1 MSSPDPS
8 ASPAPGPVQLAR
20 SLRLLRSDAS
30 SSVRFLRVE
39 FGGLTGNL
47 AAFRPLGTLT
57 IPSSL
62 NSNYDDVLA
71 TVDRATD
78 KLVVNRHE
86 VVGVRDT
93 ILKSVAHRAHGGGE
107 ASDVADDWA
116 EDLASL
122 FPAGPPPPPGGG
134 DGGSDV
140 AGTFGDLVDA
150 DDDDDADDDVPA
162 VFTSLKHSVEG
173 SSLRVVAEAAASQSV
188 SLLLAVQGSTL
199 GRISAPPPT
208 GAAAGN
214 DESKASDSMAPPPI
228 SYLTLWGSAGGSFA
242 AAADAALLKALNA
255 CAESNGWTIGDFLR
269 QPMSGVGGA
278 EQALS
283 ELVRSVSGQAAAQ
296 RRASLAKQEVAARS
310 AGSHSRTFANVVGH
324 MFGAASLCPTP
335 GDLDQSHAR
344 VHGTGTPFLI
354 FVHSFTAVLG
364 SVGADVLAQA
374 AIDHYCE
381 EGASASVDI
390 TSAKIIETSNDRSGR
405 GTLSFTVSTDLSK
418 NTAVA
423 LVSACRDSA
432 RRVPAALELG
442 IGKTALVSVVSASR
456 DDVPGSGYSL
466 RYELKTG
473 VTVASALVYFRS
485 QLVGYWVYRVGGTDT
500 LDMALPIDTTGAKYI
515 FLSLFS
521 YTDWCDAAGMSRTP
535 TAGFAA
541 IFSSISSDPVGL
553 DPVADQ
559 SGNYWEDKLLM
570 LSGKPHR
577 GPHTVRILNM
587 ARSYSDKEFAGYI
600 GWVDDFQ
607 AGKLPEQTSMEC
619 GFPDEVT
626 AADDVPSLSDRM
638 SHETYGPNQSYGC
651 LEIRFVSSRTVY
663 LLSEVV
669 HAHTIQAATRGEP
682 TRINPARSG
691 DRGRSRRRRQATKQQ
706 ISKLEVV
713 ELLSPGDTSSLDSH
727 FCRSCGRGGHS
738 KEECKSSA
746 ICLAK
751 CFQTL
756 VDGKCPGEC
765 KWPVKGT
772 DEYKLRWTLAR
783 LQARDR
789 LALTYMAH
797 LSSSRLDEI
806 PFVPFAADHSMQIGI
821 ADVTIVGGF
830 QEPIQQ
836 DVSPVAR
843 AMLMRQA
850 KAKAQLLTSTALEES
865 MVMQGY
871 LENTGL
877 DFDDDSRY
885 GQMQLMLLAK
895 TAGQAGHVAI
905 ESVIE
910 DTRKSLLS
918 SRLNTPGRA
927 RLGDGA
933 PSTPVNG
940 YAPMMIER
948 LPSPAT
954 PTDLGASASG
964 TPRKAARLSRLTTP
978 GGGTSQ

>member
-8 ASPAPGPVQLAR
+8 ASPAPGPVQLAHA
-20 SLRLLRSDAS
+20 LRLLRSDAS

-39 FGGLTGNL
+39 FGALTGNF
-47 AAFRPLGTLT
+47 AALSSLGTLT
-57 IPSSL
+57 IPSSDL
-62 NSNYDDVLA
+62 NINYDNVLA
-71 TVDRATD
+71 AVGRAMD
-78 KLVVNRHE
+78 KLVVNRH
-86 VVGVRDT
+86 VVVEVRDT
-93 ILKSVAHRAHGGGE
+93 ILKSLAHRALEGGD
-107 ASDVADDWA
+107 AADVADSWA
-116 EDLASL
+116 EDLAGL
-122 FPAGPPPPPGGG
+122 FPAGPPPSPSGG

-140 AGTFGDLVDA
+140 TGTLSGSFDV
-150 DDDDDADDDVPA
+150 DDDVPI
-162 VFTSLKHSVEG
+162 VFTSLTHGVEG
-173 SSLRVVAEAAASQSV
+173 SSLRVEAGAAASQSV
-188 SLLLAVQGSTL
+188 SLLLTVQGSTL
-199 GRISAPPPT
+199 GRISAPPCT
-208 GAAAGN
+208 GAAAGA
-214 DESKASDSMAPPPI
+214 DEGKTADAMAPPPV

-242 AAADAALLKALNA
+242 AAANAALLKALND
-255 CAESNGWTIGDFLR
+255 CAESNDWTVGDFLHH
-269 QPMSGVGGA
+269 PMEGVGGA

-283 ELVRSVSGQAAAQ
+283 ELVRSVAGQAAAQ

-310 AGSHSRTFANVVGH
+310 KGSHSMTFVSVAGH
-324 MFGAASLCPTP
+324 MFGAASLSPTP
-335 GDLDQSHAR
+335 DGLDQSHAR
-344 VHGTGTPFLI
+344 VHGMGTPFLI
-354 FVHSFTAVLG
+354 YVHSFTAVLG

-374 AIDHYCE
+374 AIDHYCG

-423 LVSACRDSA
+423 LVTACRDSA
-432 RRVPAALELG
+432 RRVPATLELG
-442 IGKTALVSVVSASR
+442 IGSTALVSVVSASR
-456 DDVPGSGYSL
+456 DDVPGSGFSL
-466 RYELKTG
+466 RYSLKAG
-473 VTVASALVYFRS
+473 VTVSAALEYFQG
-485 QLVGYWVYRVGGTDT
+485 QLAGYWVYRVGGTDT
-500 LDMALPIDTTGAKYI
+500 LDTALPINTAGAKHI

-521 YTDWCDAAGMSRTP
+521 YTDWCDAAGMSREP

-541 IFSSISSDPVGL
+541 VFSSISSDPVGL

-559 SGNYWEDKLLM
+559 SGSYWEDKLLM

-587 ARSYSDKEFAGYI
+587 SKSYSDKEFAGYI
-600 GWVDDFQ
+600 GWLDDFQ
-607 AGKLPEQTSMEC
+607 AGKLPEQTSMGY
-619 GFPDEVT
+619 GFPDEVSV
-626 AADDVPSLSDRM
+626 ADDVPSLSERA
-638 SHETYGPNQSYGC
+638 SHETYGPNNIYGC
-651 LEIRFVSSRTVY
+651 LEVRFVSTRTVY

-669 HAHTIQAATRGEP
+669 RAHTIQAAARGEP

-727 FCRSCGRGGHS
+727 FCRSCGRGGHT
-738 KEECKSSA
+738 KEQCKSSA
-746 ICLAK
+746 ICLTK

-765 KWPVKGT
+765 KWPTKGT
-772 DEYKLRWTLAR
+772 NEYKIRWTLAR

-789 LALTYMAH
+789 LALTFMAH

-806 PFVPFAADHSMQIGI
+806 PFVPFASDHSMQIGI

-836 DVSPVAR
+836 DVSPVAK
-843 AMLMRQA
+843 AMLIRQS
-850 KAKAQLLTSTALEES
+850 KAKAQLLTSKALESS
-865 MVMQGY
+865 MVMREY
-871 LENTGL
+871 LTNTGI
-877 DFDDDSRY
+877 DFDYDSRF
-885 GQMQLMLLAK
+885 GQMQLMLLAR
-895 TAGQAGHVAI
+895 TAGLAGHTGI

-910 DTRKSLLS
+910 DTRKELHS

-940 YAPMMIER
+940 LAPMMIER
-948 LPSPAT
+948 LPSPAAT
-954 PTDLGASASG
+954 PDLGASASS
-964 TPRKAARLSRLTTP
+964 TPRKSLKNSRFSTP
-978 GGGTSQ
+978 GGGTPR